1 MKNLIGYFI
10 KYPIAGNLLMIM
22 IAIFGLFGLLNT
34 RSTFFPESDTKFI
47 VVQAVYPG
55 ASPEEV
61 EEGIV
66 AKIEDNLQGLTGIDR
81 VTSVCSENSGSVTIE
96 VKRGNNI
103 DVVLADVKNAV
114 DQINSFPGSMEPPI
128 IFKRE
133 ALTLALNFAI
143 SGDADLRTLKRFAR
157 DIESDLLAVDGIS
170 KVTLSGFPEEE
181 IRISVREDALRTY
194 NLTFDQIVQAVQRA
208 NIELTGGTIKSER
221 EELLIRSRSKGYFA
235 ADLVDVLVA
244 TTPDGR
250 RLLLR
255 DVAEVRDDWA
265 DTPNRV
271 FVNGKPAVRIEVSN
285 TNDESLL
292 FISEYVNQYIATF
305 NAENDLVQAVII
317 NDGSIILR
325 QRIDLLTKNG
335 LIGFILVVVILAMFL
350 QIRLAFWVAIAIP
363 ISILGMFMTGGL
375 VDLTIN
381 AISLFGM
388 ILVLG
393 ILVDDGIV
401 ISENIYQRWERGEP
415 PFKAAI
421 NGTMEV
427 LPAVVSAV
435 LTTMVAFGSFLFLD
449 GITGDFF
456 SDLAIVVI
464 LTLGFSLVEGAFILP
479 GHIAHSKALRQQKAA
494 NPGYELATDPSLLAR
509 VERFLLRIQHGFW
522 DLMDW
527 MRDRLYAPSLRFFL
541 RHNLLGIMIPVALL
555 IISFG
560 LVGGGMVKT
569 TIFPFIESDF
579 ITIRLKLPAGTREP
593 VTQRWLDHIEAAVW
607 AVNDSIKA
615 TRADGQDVVLIVSN
629 NLGPSTYEGN
639 LLVNLV
645 EGETRGI
652 PSLEVTDAFRKKAGA
667 IPGAEALTYSIA
679 APFGKPVSIAMYGDN
694 QSEVIAA
701 VEALKAELNALS
713 DLRDVSDNNQ
723 EGLREVDVQ
732 LKEKAYL
739 LGLTNQEVVRQV
751 RQGFFGAEVQRLQRG
766 QDEVKVWVRYDASDR
781 SSVGKLENMRI
792 RTANGASFPLAEIAD
807 LDIERGVIAINR
819 LDGKREIRVEA
830 DLASPDVSTNEML
843 ATIENDILPPI
854 LAQHPSVR
862 FSFEGQVREN
872 GKTQQSGQLVFPI
885 TGILIIS
892 IIMLTFRSVSQTVAV
907 LLTLPFGLIGVIM
920 GHGILNMP
928 ISFIFSGLGIIGLI
942 GIMVNDA
949 LVMVNAHNNLI
960 REGKP
965 FYAALEEA
973 AVSRFR
979 PIFLT
984 SVTTIAGLGPLIL
997 EKSFQ
1002 AQFLIPMAASIAFG
1016 LLAATFVIL
1025 IALPVILSI
1034 FNQYKVFTVW
1044 LWEGQKPSATEMEP
1058 ALSGR
1063 KTYYLLWLALPL
1075 ALVGLG
1081 LLLSAIF

>member
-1 MKNLIGYFI
+1 MKGFIGYFI

-22 IAIFGLFGLLNT
+22 IAIFGVFGLLNT

-55 ASPEEV
+55 ASPAEI

-133 ALTLALNFAI
+133 ALTLAINFAI
-143 SGDADLRTLKRFAR
+143 SGDTDLRTLKRFAR
-157 DIESDLLAVDGIS
+157 QIESDLLAVDGIS
-170 KVTLSGFPEEE
+170 KINLAGFPEEE
-181 IRISVREDALRTY
+181 IRIEVSEEALRTY

-221 EELLIRSRSKGYFA
+221 EELLIRSRSKGYYA
-235 ADLVDVLVA
+235 DDLVDILVA

-250 RLLLR
+250 RLRLR

-265 DTPNRV
+265 DTPDRV
-271 FVNGKPAVRIEVSN
+271 FVNGKPAVRIEASN

-292 FISEYVNQYIATF
+292 FISDFINDYIATF
-305 NAENDLVQAVII
+305 NAENELVQAVII

-325 QRIDLLTKNG
+325 QRIDLLVKNG
-335 LIGFILVVVILAMFL
+335 LIGFVLVVIILAMFL
-350 QIRLAFWVAIAIP
+350 QIRLAFWVALAIP
-363 ISILGMFMTGGL
+363 ISIFGMFMTGIAVG
-375 VDLTIN
+375 LTIN

-401 ISENIYQRWERGEP
+401 ISENIYQHWERGES
-415 PFKAAI
+415 PFRAAV

-456 SDLAIVVI
+456 SDLSIVVI
-464 LTLGFSLVEGAFILP
+464 LTLTFSLIEGTFILP
-479 GHIAHSKALRQQKAA
+479 GHIAHSKALRKQKSRPDY
-494 NPGYELATDPSLLAR
+494 NLDTDPSFMAR
-509 VERFLLRIQHGFW
+509 IERSLMRVQHAFW
-522 DLMDW
+522 DFMDW
-527 MRDRLYAPSLRFFL
+527 MKDRLYAPSLRFFL
-541 RHNLLGIMIPVALL
+541 RHNFLGIMIPIALL
-555 IISFG
+555 ILSFG

-579 ITIRLKLPAGTREP
+579 VTVRLKLPAGTREP
-593 VTQRWLDHIEAAVW
+593 VTQQWLDHIEKAIW

-615 TRADGQDVVLIVSN
+615 TRPDGKDIVSIVSN

-645 EGETRGI
+645 DGETRGI
-652 PSLEVTDAFRKKAGA
+652 PSLTITDAFRKKAGA
-667 IPGAEALTYSIA
+667 IPGAETLTYSIA

-694 QSEVIAA
+694 QNEVIAA
-701 VEALKAELNALS
+701 VESLKEALNALS

-723 EGLREVDVQ
+723 QGLREVDVR

-739 LGLTNQEVVRQV
+739 LGLNNQEVVRQV

-766 QDEVKVWVRYDASDR
+766 QDEVKVWVRYDANDR

-792 RTANGASFPLAEIAD
+792 RTNNGATYPLSEIAD
-807 LDIERGVIAINR
+807 FDIERGVIAINR

-843 ATIENDILPPI
+843 ATIENEILPPI
-854 LAQHPSVR
+854 LATYPSVR

-872 GKTQQSGQLVFPI
+872 SKTQESGQLVFPI
-885 TGILIIS
+885 TLILIVS
-892 IIMLTFRSVSQTVAV
+892 IIMLTFRSVSQTIAV
-907 LLTLPFGLIGVIM
+907 LLTLPFGLVGVIL
-920 GHGILNMP
+920 GHGLLGMP

-942 GIMVNDA
+942 GIMVNDS
-949 LVMVNAHNNLI
+949 LVMVSAFNGLI
-960 REGKP
+960 KDGKP
-965 FYAALEEA
+965 FYQALEEA

-997 EKSFQ
+997 ERSFQ

-1016 LLAATFVIL
+1016 LMAATVVIL

-1044 LWEGQKPSATEMEP
+1044 LWEGKRPAPVELEP
-1058 ALSGR
+1058 ANPGR
-1063 KTYYLLWLALPL
+1063 KTYYVLWLALPL
-1075 ALVGLG
+1075 ALVGLI
-1081 LLLSAIF
+1081 LLLTAIF